1 MDVVQLIDSNGRGG
15 GIRTPGPLLPKQMR
29 YQAALRPDIPLRLYR
44 ESISESAQP
53 PCLLCEPHQKPN
65 DHDNRNCEDHRQ
77 RGS

>member
-1 MDVVQLIDSNGRGG
+1 
-15 GIRTPGPLLPKQMR
+15 
-29 YQAALRPDIPLRLYR
+29 LYR